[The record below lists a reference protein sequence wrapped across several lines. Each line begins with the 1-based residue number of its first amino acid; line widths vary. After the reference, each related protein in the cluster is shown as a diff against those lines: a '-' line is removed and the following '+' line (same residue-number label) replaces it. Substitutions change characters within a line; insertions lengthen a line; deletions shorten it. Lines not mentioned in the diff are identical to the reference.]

1 MSVIRHDVIIVGA
14 GLAGSM
20 AALQLADKYDV
31 AVLAKCYPAQSHSS
45 AAQGGI
51 AAAIGNMEEDR
62 LHWHWFDTVKGGD
75 YLTDQ
80 DAAKILVH
88 EAPEIVYEMEHMGC
102 PFSRNAEGK
111 IAQRKFGGHTRN
123 YGEAPVLR
131 ACFSADRTGHA
142 LLHTLFEQLV
152 KYNVHVYPDWVLAD
166 LLIEDGVCRGIV
178 AWNMRDG
185 ELHVFHAK
193 AVMFATGGGGQ
204 AFLITSNAFANTGD
218 GLVVAYNAGVPLQDM
233 EFFQFHPTGIWQR
246 GILLTEGCRGE
257 GGTLIN
263 DQGERFMEKY
273 SPKLLELAPR
283 DLVTRSI
290 TTEILEGRGIGG
302 KDYVYLDMRHLGAKK
317 IMERLP
323 DVHSFILTYLGMDC
337 IKEPVPIQP
346 TAHYMMGGIPVDV
359 DGQAKINGDKTR
371 DCAGFFAAGEC
382 SCVSVHGAN
391 RLGTNSLLE
400 AALFGKRAGRQM
412 AEWLHEATLA
422 PLPADPMGR
431 FRERIERFKAA
442 PGGETQGAVRR
453 DLKHLM
459 REHCGVYRTRELLQ
473 EGLEQLRELKAR
485 FSRIRPATNNGRP
498 YNLDLKETIE
508 LENTLTYA
516 EVMMTGAL
524 AREETR
530 GGHARRDFPKRDD
543 VNWMKHTLA
552 HKQPDGTIRLSYS
565 PVALGEFEPM
575 ERKY

>member
-1 MSVIRHDVIIVGA
+1 MSVIKHDVVIVGA

-20 AALQLADKYDV
+20 AAVQLAGKYDV
-31 AVLAKCYPAQSHSS
+31 ALLAKCYPSQSHSS

-88 EAPEIVYEMEHMGC
+88 EAPETVYEMEHMGC
-102 PFSRNAEGK
+102 PFSRTPEGK

-131 ACFSADRTGHA
+131 ACYSADRTGHA

-152 KYNVHVYPDWVLAD
+152 KHQVHVYPEWYCVD
-166 LLIEDGVCRGIV
+166 LLVEDNVCRGIV
-178 AWNMRDG
+178 AWNMRDS
-185 ELHVFHAK
+185 ELHVFHTK

-233 EFFQFHPTGIWQR
+233 EFFQFHPTGIWKR
-246 GILLTEGCRGE
+246 GILLTEGARGE

-263 DQGERFMEKY
+263 DAGERFMEKY
-273 SPKLLELAPR
+273 SPKLMELAPR

-290 TTEILEGRGIGG
+290 TTEIIEGRGIGG
-302 KDYVYLDMRHLGAKK
+302 KDYVYLDLRHLGAKK

-323 DVHSFILTYLGMDC
+323 EIHSFIRTYLGIDC
-337 IKEPVPIQP
+337 IKDPVPIQP
-346 TAHYMMGGIPVDV
+346 TAHYMMGGIPTDV
-359 DGQAKINGDKTR
+359 DGQVKGGDAKDK
-371 DCAGFFAAGEC
+371 DVVGFFAAGEC
-382 SCVSVHGAN
+382 ACVSVHGAN
-391 RLGTNSLLE
+391 RLGTNSQLE
-400 AALFGKRAGRQM
+400 TCVFGKRAGRRMTQ
-412 AEWLHEATLA
+412 WLQDATWA
-422 PLPADPMGR
+422 PLPKEPLAR
-431 FRERIERFKAA
+431 IRERIARFKAA

-459 REHCGVYRTRELLQ
+459 REHSGVYRTK
-473 EGLEQLRELKAR
+473 EGLDEGLQMLQELKAR
-485 FSRIRPATNNGRP
+485 FATIKPMTTDGQP
-498 YNLDLKETIE
+498 FNLDLKETIE
-508 LENTLTYA
+508 LGNTLTYA
-516 EVMMTGAL
+516 EVMLTGAL

-530 GGHARRDFPKRDD
+530 GAHARRDFPKRDD
-543 VNWMKHTLA
+543 VKWMKHTIA

-565 PVALGEFEPM
+565 PVTLGEFEPK

>member
-1 MSVIRHDVIIVGA
+1 
-14 GLAGSM
+14 
-20 AALQLADKYDV
+20 
-31 AVLAKCYPAQSHSS
+31 
-45 AAQGGI
+45 
-51 AAAIGNMEEDR
+51 
-62 LHWHWFDTVKGGD
+62 
-75 YLTDQ
+75 
-80 DAAKILVH
+80 
-88 EAPEIVYEMEHMGC
+88 
-102 PFSRNAEGK
+102 
-111 IAQRKFGGHTRN
+111 
-123 YGEAPVLR
+123 
-131 ACFSADRTGHA
+131 
-142 LLHTLFEQLV
+142 
-152 KYNVHVYPDWVLAD
+152 
-166 LLIEDGVCRGIV
+166 
-178 AWNMRDG
+178 
-185 ELHVFHAK
+185 
-193 AVMFATGGGGQ
+193 
-204 AFLITSNAFANTGD
+204 
-218 GLVVAYNAGVPLQDM
+218 
-233 EFFQFHPTGIWQR
+233 
-246 GILLTEGCRGE
+246 
-257 GGTLIN
+257 
-263 DQGERFMEKY
+263 
-273 SPKLLELAPR
+273 
-283 DLVTRSI
+283 
-290 TTEILEGRGIGG
+290 
-302 KDYVYLDMRHLGAKK
+302 
-317 IMERLP
+317 
-323 DVHSFILTYLGMDC
+323 
-337 IKEPVPIQP
+337 
-346 TAHYMMGGIPVDV
+346 MMGGIPVDV

>member
-1 MSVIRHDVIIVGA
+1 MSVIKHDVIIIGA

-20 AALQLADKYDV
+20 AAVQLAGKYDV

-51 AAAIGNMEEDR
+51 AASLGNLEEDHI
-62 LHWHWFDTVKGGD
+62 HWHWFDTVKGGD

-80 DAAKILVH
+80 HAAGILAN
-88 EAPEIVYEMEHMGC
+88 EAPEMVFEMEHLGC
-102 PFSRNAEGK
+102 PFSRTDEGK

-131 ACFSADRTGHA
+131 ACYSADRTGHA
-142 LLHTLFEQLV
+142 LLHTAFEQLV
-152 KYNVHVYPDWVLAD
+152 KHNVHYYADWVLAD
-166 LLIEDGVCRGIV
+166 LLIEDGVCRGV
-178 AWNMRDG
+178 LAWNMLDG
-185 ELHVFHAK
+185 ELHTFHTK

-218 GLVVAYNAGVPLQDM
+218 GLVVAYDAGVPLQDM

-263 DQGERFMEKY
+263 DAGERFMEKY
-273 SPKLLELAPR
+273 SPRLLELAPR

-302 KDYVYLDMRHLGAKK
+302 KDYIYLDMRHLGGAK

-323 DVHSFILTYLGMDC
+323 DVHSFIRTYLGIDC
-337 IKEPVPIQP
+337 IEQPVPIQP
-346 TAHYMMGGIPVDV
+346 TAHYMMGGIPCDV
-359 DGQAKINGDKTR
+359 DGQVKGGDAKDKDIT
-371 DCAGFFAAGEC
+371 GFFTAGEC
-382 SCVSVHGAN
+382 ACISVHGAN
-391 RLGTNSLLE
+391 RLGTNSLLD
-400 AALFGKRAGRQM
+400 AALFGKRTGKTM

-422 PLPADPMGR
+422 PLPKDPAAR
-431 FRERIERFKAA
+431 FRERIARFKNA
-442 PGGETQGAVRR
+442 PGGETQGAVRGA
-453 DLKHLM
+453 LKHLM
-459 REHCGVYRTRELLQ
+459 REHCGVYRSKEILE
-473 EGLEQLRELKAR
+473 EGLQKLEELHAR
-485 FSRIRPATNNGRP
+485 FNKIKPSTNNGQP

-508 LENTLTYA
+508 LENTLSYA
-516 EVMMTGAL
+516 KVMMTGAL

-530 GGHARRDFPKRDD
+530 GAHARRDFPKRDD
-543 VNWMKHTLA
+543 TKWMKHTIA
-552 HKQPDGTIRLSYS
+552 HQQPDGSIKLTYS
-565 PVALGEFEPM
+565 PVTLGEFEPM
-575 ERKY
+575 ERKD